1 MSYITLKKSERTT
14 FQIKPGAWTFGAQ
27 NTEFLILPCLPSA
40 MIRVFPSFEHSTRR
54 CSQAADNFR
63 TFVCALWHARKFA
76 HCLQFVGH
84 LLWIVKTWQ
93 RHRIKCQTRRGRN
106 ARILLQGCFTPGCI
120 RNLYPLP
127 LRIHSAVILLPHKD
141 CFPPSGAPGAEY
153 SGNAP

>member
-1 MSYITLKKSERTT
+1 MLIIRGGINSKKRELCPTALALSAFYYNKNKHADTYIMYLH
-14 FQIKPGAWTFGAQ
+14 AY
-27 NTEFLILPCLPSA
+27 
-40 MIRVFPSFEHSTRR
+40 STR
-54 CSQAADNFR
+54 
-63 TFVCALWHARKFA
+63 HARKFA
-76 HCLQFVGH
+76 HCLQLIGH

-120 RNLYPLP
+120 RNLYPP
-127 LRIHSAVILLPHKD
+127 PCIYSAVILLPHKD